1 MGNCSGRHRRRPARC
16 RRSCGWSGRRRSKP
30 GSSAPWRRTSPARAV
45 CAYRTTTGM
54 LPRRRLLKEAL
65 FSGPAGGYDDN
76 DEDLERQGAKVR
88 RLTVL
93 HSGNSSEVIDIKH
106 VIYPD
111 GSTRAGCQIAVTT
124 GWIDVPPIE
133 SQTHAPPPPSKQD
146 QPTNP
151 QAFAVFDTG
160 RTPHQFQRRHGPKR
174 KR

>member
-1 MGNCSGRHRRRPARC
+1 LFHSFKFFRPGDENDKNNFVAESRD
-16 RRSCGWSGRRRSKP
+16 
-30 GSSAPWRRTSPARAV
+30 V
-45 CAYRTTTGM
+45 
-54 LPRRRLLKEAL
+54 RLLPINFLSGWFGSYYTADGLKAYKEAL

-76 DEDLERQGAKVR
+76 DEDLARQGAKVR
-88 RLTVL
+88 RLTVF

-133 SQTHAPPPPSKQD
+133 SQPHAPPPPSKQD
-146 QPTNP
+146 QPINP